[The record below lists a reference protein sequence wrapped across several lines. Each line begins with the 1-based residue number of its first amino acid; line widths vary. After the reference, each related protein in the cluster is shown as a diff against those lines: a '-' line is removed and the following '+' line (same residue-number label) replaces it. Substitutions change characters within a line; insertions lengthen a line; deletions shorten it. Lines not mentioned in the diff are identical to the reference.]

1 MSRLPSITPPDKT
14 LVSDGRRIGSWSSA
28 RRPLTSRIIAADRR
42 RIRSPAM
49 RITDWV
55 AAKDPDYLALR
66 RAVRAAIVAPICL
79 ALTVEVIGD
88 AAMATFAVFAAIGLL
103 ILVDIPGP
111 MRQRLANY
119 AALAGAGAVL
129 VCLATPL
136 SGNVWLATISMALV
150 GFAIVFVGV
159 LSSVLAASTTALLL
173 AWILPVSTQAPA
185 ADIPARVSGWGLGS
199 ALAILALALIW
210 PPKANDPLREQA
222 GETCRRTAIRLR
234 GQATAAM
241 DRSSAQARA
250 EDPELAA
257 AADAAMSK
265 LKRTFRRTPYRPTTL
280 STGGRAMVR
289 MIDELD
295 WVSVVANQYGLAVK
309 QAPAVADVAAVWD
322 AAADVL
328 DRCADILGL
337 PSDANSQAARAALD
351 AALERLE
358 AAMHVVRHS
367 ATIRSQ
373 LVFTSCEPSFR
384 GQELSYAVRQVG
396 RNVALMAAADARSF
410 VDRLLGRTPDMQ
422 SSLGV
427 ARFRARSHFDVR
439 SVWLHNSLRS
449 AAALAVA
456 VFVATTLGVQH
467 SFWVVLGVLS
477 VLRSTALNTGQNA
490 VRGLVGTVVGF
501 VVGGAILIGIGT
513 NTVVL
518 WVLLPIAVLAAGF
531 APAAISFLAGQ
542 AAFTVVVVMLFNII
556 HPAGWRVGLIRVED
570 VAIGCLVSLVVG
582 LVFWPRGAATA
593 LGVALSAAY
602 RSSSH
607 YLSRAIDANL
617 TGQGGAATAEKAA
630 ALADFGRLDDAFR
643 QFLAERGAKHVP
655 LAEASSL
662 VTGTVALRLSA
673 DAVVDLW
680 HDVDGAKN
688 LANADRAVVAS
699 AEQIERWYDSLAE
712 SLSLDGQLPPDPISG
727 KQIGEDRWAAA
738 LAADTV
744 PGTEMA
750 AVRVI
755 WTADHLDA
763 ARRQQPKLVEAAR
776 MAAKSRGA
784 WLT

>member
-1 MSRLPSITPPDKT
+1 
-14 LVSDGRRIGSWSSA
+14 
-28 RRPLTSRIIAADRR
+28 
-42 RIRSPAM
+42 M

-55 AAKDPDYLALR
+55 AAKDPEYLALR
-66 RAVRAAIVAPICL
+66 RAVRAAIVTPICL
-79 ALTVEVIGD
+79 LLTAEVIGD
-88 AAMATFAVFAAIGLL
+88 PVMATFSAFASIGLL

-111 MRQRLANY
+111 MRQRIVSY
-119 AALAGAGAVL
+119 VALGGACSVL
-129 VCLATPL
+129 VCLATLL
-136 SGNVWLATISMALV
+136 SGNVWLATISMAVV
-150 GFAIVFVGV
+150 GFGVVFAGV
-159 LSSVLAASTTALLL
+159 LSSVLAASTTTLLL
-173 AWILPVSTQAPA
+173 AWILPVSTKASA
-185 ADIPARVSGWGLGS
+185 ADIPARVSGWALGS
-199 ALAILALALIW
+199 ALAILAVALIW
-210 PPKANDPLREQA
+210 PAGSSNPLRHQA
-222 GETCRRTAIRLR
+222 GEACRRIAVRLR
-234 GQATAAM
+234 AQAVAAM
-241 DRSSAQARA
+241 NRSSAAART
-250 EDPELAA
+250 EDPDSAA
-257 AADAAMSK
+257 AAQAVMNK
-265 LKRTFRRTPYRPTTL
+265 LKGTFRRTPYRPTTL
-280 STGGRAMVR
+280 STSGRAMVR

-295 WVSVVANQYGLAVK
+295 WVSVVADQYGSAVK
-309 QAPAVADVAAVWD
+309 HAPAVADVAAVWD

-328 DRCADILGL
+328 DRCADVLGL
-337 PSDANSQAARAALD
+337 PPDADSRAARTALD
-351 AALERLE
+351 AALERLD

-396 RNVALMAAADARSF
+396 RNVALVAAAEARSF
-410 VDRLLGRTPDMQ
+410 VDQLLGRTPDMQ

-456 VFVATTLGVQH
+456 VFVATQLGVQH

-477 VLRSTALNTGQNA
+477 VLRSTALNTGQSA
-490 VRGLVGTVVGF
+490 VRGLLGTVVGF
-501 VVGGAILIGIGT
+501 VVGGAILLGIGT

-518 WVLLPIAVLAAGF
+518 WVLLPFALLAAGF
-531 APAAISFLAGQ
+531 APAAISFLVGQ
-542 AAFTVVVVMLFNII
+542 AAFTLVVVMLLNII
-556 HPAGWRVGLIRVED
+556 HPAGWQVGLIRVED
-570 VAIGCLVSLVVG
+570 VAIGCLVSLAVG

-593 LGVALSAAY
+593 LGAALSAAY
-602 RSSSH
+602 RSSAH
-607 YLSRAIDANL
+607 YLSRAVDANL
-617 TGQGGAATAEKAA
+617 TGRGGAAIAEKAT
-630 ALADFGRLDDAFR
+630 ALADFARLDDAFR

-680 HDVDGAKN
+680 HDVDGAKD

-699 AEQIERWYDSLAE
+699 AERVERWYDSLAE
-712 SLSLDGQLPPDPISG
+712 SLSLDGHMPPDPISAD
-727 KQIGEDRWAAA
+727 QVGEDRWAAA

-744 PGTEMA
+744 PGTEMS

-763 ARRQQPKLVEAAR
+763 ARRLQPKLAEAAR

>member
-1 MSRLPSITPPDKT
+1 M
-14 LVSDGRRIGSWSSA
+14 
-28 RRPLTSRIIAADRR
+28 
-42 RIRSPAM
+42 
-49 RITDWV
+49 
-55 AAKDPDYLALR
+55 
-66 RAVRAAIVAPICL
+66 
-79 ALTVEVIGD
+79 
-88 AAMATFAVFAAIGLL
+88 
-103 ILVDIPGP
+103 
-111 MRQRLANY
+111 N
-119 AALAGAGAVL
+119 
-129 VCLATPL
+129 
-136 SGNVWLATISMALV
+136 
-150 GFAIVFVGV
+150 
-159 LSSVLAASTTALLL
+159 
-173 AWILPVSTQAPA
+173 
-185 ADIPARVSGWGLGS
+185 
-199 ALAILALALIW
+199 
-210 PPKANDPLREQA
+210 
-222 GETCRRTAIRLR
+222 
-234 GQATAAM
+234 
-241 DRSSAQARA
+241 
-250 EDPELAA
+250 
-257 AADAAMSK
+257 K
-265 LKRTFRRTPYRPTTL
+265 LKGTFRRTPYRPTTL
-280 STGGRAMVR
+280 STSGRAMVR

-295 WVSVVANQYGLAVK
+295 WVSVVADQYRSAVK
-309 QAPAVADVAAVWD
+309 HAPAVADVGAVWD

-328 DRCADILGL
+328 DRCAHVLGL
-337 PSDANSQAARAALD
+337 PPDADSRAARTALD

-396 RNVALMAAADARSF
+396 RNVALMAAAEARSF
-410 VDRLLGRTPDMQ
+410 VDQLLGRTPDMQ

-456 VFVATTLGVQH
+456 VFVATQLGVQH

-477 VLRSTALNTGQNA
+477 VLRSTALNTGQSA
-490 VRGLVGTVVGF
+490 VRGLLGTVVGF
-501 VVGGAILIGIGT
+501 VVGGAILLGIGT

-518 WVLLPIAVLAAGF
+518 WVLLPFVLLAAGF
-531 APAAISFLAGQ
+531 APAAISFLVGQ
-542 AAFTVVVVMLFNII
+542 AAFTLVVVMLLNII
-556 HPAGWRVGLIRVED
+556 HPAGWQVGLIRVED
-570 VAIGCLVSLVVG
+570 VAIGCLVSLAVG

-593 LGVALSAAY
+593 LGAALSAAY
-602 RSSSH
+602 RSSAH
-607 YLSRAIDANL
+607 YLSRAVDANL
-617 TGQGGAATAEKAA
+617 SGRGGAAIAEKAT

-680 HDVDGAKN
+680 HDVDGAKD
-688 LANADRAVVAS
+688 LGNADREVVAS
-699 AEQIERWYDSLAE
+699 AQQIERWYDSLAE
-712 SLSLDGQLPPDPISG
+712 SLSLDGHMPPDPISG

-744 PGTEMA
+744 PGTEMS

-763 ARRQQPKLVEAAR
+763 ARRLQPKLAEAAR
-776 MAAKSRGA
+776 TAAESRGA

>member
-1 MSRLPSITPPDKT
+1 
-14 LVSDGRRIGSWSSA
+14 
-28 RRPLTSRIIAADRR
+28 
-42 RIRSPAM
+42 M

-55 AAKDPDYLALR
+55 AAKDPEYLALR
-66 RAVRAAIVAPICL
+66 RAVRAAIVTPICL
-79 ALTVEVIGD
+79 LLTVEVIGD
-88 AAMATFAVFAAIGLL
+88 PVMATFSAFASIGLL

-111 MRQRLANY
+111 MRQRLVSY
-119 AALAGAGAVL
+119 VALGGACSVL
-129 VCLATPL
+129 VCLATLL
-136 SGNVWLATISMALV
+136 SGNVWLATISMAVV
-150 GFAIVFVGV
+150 GFGVVFAGV
-159 LSSVLAASTTALLL
+159 LSSVLAASTTTLLL
-173 AWILPVSTQAPA
+173 AWILPVSTKASA
-185 ADIPARVSGWGLGS
+185 ADIPARVSGWALGS
-199 ALAILALALIW
+199 ALAILAVALIW
-210 PPKANDPLREQA
+210 PAGSSDPLRHQA
-222 GETCRRTAIRLR
+222 AETCRRIAIRLR
-234 GQATAAM
+234 AQAIAAVN
-241 DRSSAQARA
+241 RSSADART
-250 EDPELAA
+250 EDPDSAA
-257 AADAAMSK
+257 AAQAAMNK
-265 LKRTFRRTPYRPTTL
+265 LKGTFRRTPYRPTTL
-280 STGGRAMVR
+280 STSGRAMVR

-295 WVSVVANQYGLAVK
+295 WVSVVADQYRSAVK
-309 QAPAVADVAAVWD
+309 HAPAVADVAAVWD

-328 DRCADILGL
+328 DRCAHVLGL
-337 PSDANSQAARAALD
+337 PPDADSRAARTALD

-396 RNVALMAAADARSF
+396 RNVALMAAAEARSF
-410 VDRLLGRTPDMQ
+410 VDQLLGRTPDMQ

-456 VFVATTLGVQH
+456 VFVATQLGVQH

-477 VLRSTALNTGQNA
+477 VLRSTALNTGQSA
-490 VRGLVGTVVGF
+490 VRGLLGTVVGF
-501 VVGGAILIGIGT
+501 VVGGAILLGIGT

-518 WVLLPIAVLAAGF
+518 WVLLPFVLLAAGF
-531 APAAISFLAGQ
+531 APAAISFLVGQ
-542 AAFTVVVVMLFNII
+542 AAFTLVVVMLLNII
-556 HPAGWRVGLIRVED
+556 HPAGWQVGLIRVED
-570 VAIGCLVSLVVG
+570 VAIGCLVSLAVG

-593 LGVALSAAY
+593 LGAALSAAY
-602 RSSSH
+602 RSSAH
-607 YLSRAIDANL
+607 YLSRAVDANL
-617 TGQGGAATAEKAA
+617 TGRGGAAIAEKAT

-680 HDVDGAKN
+680 HDVDGAKD
-688 LANADRAVVAS
+688 LGNADREVVAS
-699 AEQIERWYDSLAE
+699 AQQIERWYDSLAE
-712 SLSLDGQLPPDPISG
+712 SLSLDGHMPPDPISG

-744 PGTEMA
+744 PGTEMS

-763 ARRQQPKLVEAAR
+763 ARRLQPKLAEAAR
-776 MAAKSRGA
+776 TAAESRGA

>member
-1 MSRLPSITPPDKT
+1 
-14 LVSDGRRIGSWSSA
+14 
-28 RRPLTSRIIAADRR
+28 
-42 RIRSPAM
+42 M

-88 AAMATFAVFAAIGLL
+88 TAMATFAVFAAIGLL
-103 ILVDIPGP
+103 ILVDLPGP
-111 MRQRLANY
+111 TRQRLVSY

-173 AWILPVSTQAPA
+173 AWILPVSTQGSA

-199 ALAILALALIW
+199 AIAILALALIW
-210 PPKANDPLREQA
+210 PPKANDPLRDQA
-222 GETCRRTAIRLR
+222 GETCRRIAIRLR

-241 DRSSAQARA
+241 ERSSAQART
-250 EDPELAA
+250 EDPESAA
-257 AADAAMSK
+257 AAQAAISK

-295 WVSVVANQYGLAVK
+295 WVSIVANQYGSAVK
-309 QAPAVADVAAVWD
+309 HAPAVADVAAVWD

-328 DRCADILGL
+328 DRCADILRL
-337 PSDANSQAARAALD
+337 PSDADSQAMRTALD

-358 AAMHVVRHS
+358 ASMHVVRHS

-570 VAIGCLVSLVVG
+570 VAIGCFVSLVVG

-593 LGVALSAAY
+593 LGAALSAAY

-617 TGQGGAATAEKAA
+617 TGRGGAATAEKAA

-680 HDVDGAKN
+680 HDVDGAQY

-712 SLSLDGQLPPDPISG
+712 SLSLDGHMPPDPISG

-744 PGTEMA
+744 PGTEMS

-763 ARRQQPKLVEAAR
+763 ARRLQPKLVEAAR
-776 MAAKSRGA
+776 MAARSRGA

>member
-1 MSRLPSITPPDKT
+1 
-14 LVSDGRRIGSWSSA
+14 
-28 RRPLTSRIIAADRR
+28 
-42 RIRSPAM
+42 M
-49 RITDWV
+49 RIMDWV

-66 RAVRAAIVAPICL
+66 RATRAAVVAPICL

-88 AAMATFAVFAAIGLL
+88 TVMATFSVFAAIGLL

-111 MRQRLANY
+111 PRQRLVNY
-119 AALAGAGAVL
+119 AALAGACAVL

-136 SGNVWLATISMALV
+136 SGNVWLATISMAVV

-159 LSSVLAASTTALLL
+159 LSSVLAASTTTLLL
-173 AWILPVSTQAPA
+173 AWILPVSTQGST

-210 PPKANDPLREQA
+210 PADASDPLRHQA
-222 GETCRRTAIRLR
+222 GETCRRIAIRLR
-234 GQATAAM
+234 AQATAAVR
-241 DRSSAQARA
+241 RSSAAART

-257 AADAAMSK
+257 AAQAAMSE
-265 LKRTFRRTPYRPTTL
+265 LRRIFRQTPNRPTTL

-289 MIDELD
+289 MVDELD
-295 WVSVVANQYGLAVK
+295 WVSIVANQYGSAVK
-309 QAPAVADVAAVWD
+309 RAPAVSEVAAVWE

-328 DRCADILGL
+328 DRCADILGML
-337 PSDANSQAARAALD
+337 PDAGSWAARTALD

-367 ATIRSQ
+367 TTIRSQ
-373 LVFTSCEPSFR
+373 LVLTSCEPSFR
-384 GQELSYAVRQVG
+384 GQELSYAARQVG
-396 RNVALMAAADARSF
+396 GNVALMAAAEARSF

-422 SSLGV
+422 SSFGV
-427 ARFRARSHFDVR
+427 ARFRARSHLDVR

-456 VFVATTLGVQH
+456 VLVATTLGVQH

-490 VRGLVGTVVGF
+490 VRGLLGTVLGF
-501 VVGGAILIGIGT
+501 VVGGAILVGIGT

-542 AAFTVVVVMLFNII
+542 AAFTVVIVMLFNII
-556 HPAGWRVGLIRVED
+556 QPAGWRVGLIRVED

-593 LGVALSAAY
+593 LGTALSAAY

-617 TGQGGAATAEKAA
+617 TGRGAAATAEKAA
-630 ALADFGRLDDAFR
+630 ALADYGRLDDAFR
-643 QFLAERGAKHVP
+643 QYLAERGAKHVP
-655 LAEASSL
+655 MAEASSL
-662 VTGTVALRLSA
+662 VTGTVALRLAA

-680 HDVDGAKN
+680 HDVDGAKH
-688 LANADRAVVAS
+688 LASADREVMAS
-699 AEQIERWYDSLAE
+699 AEKVERWYDELAE
-712 SLSLDGQLPPDPISG
+712 SLSLDGHLPPDPISAE
-727 KQIGEDRWAAA
+727 QVGEDRWADA
-738 LAADTV
+738 LTADAV
-744 PGTEMA
+744 PGTEMS

-763 ARRQQPKLVEAAR
+763 VRRLQPKLVQAAR
-776 MAAKSRGA
+776 LAAEGRGT

>member
-1 MSRLPSITPPDKT
+1 
-14 LVSDGRRIGSWSSA
+14 
-28 RRPLTSRIIAADRR
+28 
-42 RIRSPAM
+42 M

-55 AAKDPDYLALR
+55 AAKDPEYLALR
-66 RAVRAAIVAPICL
+66 RAVRAAIVTPICL
-79 ALTVEVIGD
+79 LLTVEVIGD
-88 AAMATFAVFAAIGLL
+88 PVMATFSAFASIGLL

-111 MRQRLANY
+111 MRQRLVSY
-119 AALAGAGAVL
+119 VALGGACSVL
-129 VCLATPL
+129 VCLATLL
-136 SGNVWLATISMALV
+136 SGNVWLATISMAVV
-150 GFAIVFVGV
+150 GFGVVFAGV
-159 LSSVLAASTTALLL
+159 LSSVLAASTTTLLL
-173 AWILPVSTQAPA
+173 AWILPVSTKASA
-185 ADIPARVSGWGLGS
+185 ADIPARVSGWALGS
-199 ALAILALALIW
+199 ALAILAVALIW
-210 PPKANDPLREQA
+210 PAGSSDPLRHQA
-222 GETCRRTAIRLR
+222 AETCRRIAIRLR
-234 GQATAAM
+234 AQAIAAVN
-241 DRSSAQARA
+241 RSSADART
-250 EDPELAA
+250 EDPDSAA
-257 AADAAMSK
+257 AAQAAMNK
-265 LKRTFRRTPYRPTTL
+265 LKGTFRRTPYRPTTL
-280 STGGRAMVR
+280 STSGRAMVR

-295 WVSVVANQYGLAVK
+295 WVSVVADQYRSAVK
-309 QAPAVADVAAVWD
+309 HAPAVADVGAVWD

-328 DRCADILGL
+328 DRCAHVLGL
-337 PSDANSQAARAALD
+337 PPDADSRAARTALD

-396 RNVALMAAADARSF
+396 RNVALMAAAEARSF
-410 VDRLLGRTPDMQ
+410 IDQLLGRTPDMQ

-456 VFVATTLGVQH
+456 VFVATQLGVQH

-477 VLRSTALNTGQNA
+477 VLRSTALNTGQSA
-490 VRGLVGTVVGF
+490 VRGLLGTVVGF
-501 VVGGAILIGIGT
+501 VVGGAILLGIGT

-518 WVLLPIAVLAAGF
+518 WVLLPFVLLAAGF
-531 APAAISFLAGQ
+531 APAAISFLVGQ
-542 AAFTVVVVMLFNII
+542 AAFTLVVVMLLNII
-556 HPAGWRVGLIRVED
+556 HPAGWQVGLIRVED
-570 VAIGCLVSLVVG
+570 VAIGCLVSLAVG

-593 LGVALSAAY
+593 LGAALSAAY
-602 RSSSH
+602 RSSAH
-607 YLSRAIDANL
+607 YLSRAVDANL
-617 TGQGGAATAEKAA
+617 TGRGGAAIAEKAT

-680 HDVDGAKN
+680 HDVDGAKD
-688 LANADRAVVAS
+688 LGNADREVVAS
-699 AEQIERWYDSLAE
+699 AQQIERWYDSLAE
-712 SLSLDGQLPPDPISG
+712 SLSLDGHMPPDPISG

-744 PGTEMA
+744 PGTEMS

-763 ARRQQPKLVEAAR
+763 ARRLQPKLAEAAR
-776 MAAKSRGA
+776 TAAESRGA

>member
-1 MSRLPSITPPDKT
+1 
-14 LVSDGRRIGSWSSA
+14 
-28 RRPLTSRIIAADRR
+28 
-42 RIRSPAM
+42 M

-55 AAKDPDYLALR
+55 AAKDPEYLALR
-66 RAVRAAIVAPICL
+66 RAVRAAIVTPICL
-79 ALTVEVIGD
+79 LLTVEVIGD
-88 AAMATFAVFAAIGLL
+88 PVMATFSAFASIGLL

-111 MRQRLANY
+111 MRQRIVSY
-119 AALAGAGAVL
+119 VALGGACSVL
-129 VCLATPL
+129 VCLATLL
-136 SGNVWLATISMALV
+136 SGNVWLATISMAVV
-150 GFAIVFVGV
+150 GFGVVFAGV
-159 LSSVLAASTTALLL
+159 LSSVLAASTTTLLL
-173 AWILPVSTQAPA
+173 AWILPVSTKASA
-185 ADIPARVSGWGLGS
+185 ADIPARVSGWALGS
-199 ALAILALALIW
+199 ALAILAVALIW
-210 PPKANDPLREQA
+210 PAGSSDPLRYQA
-222 GETCRRTAIRLR
+222 GEACRRIAVRLR
-234 GQATAAM
+234 AQAVAAM
-241 DRSSAQARA
+241 NRSSAAART
-250 EDPELAA
+250 EDPDSAA
-257 AADAAMSK
+257 AAQAVMNK
-265 LKRTFRRTPYRPTTL
+265 LKGTFRRTPYRPTTL
-280 STGGRAMVR
+280 STSGRAMVR

-295 WVSVVANQYGLAVK
+295 WVSVVADQYRSAVK
-309 QAPAVADVAAVWD
+309 HAPAVADVGAVWD

-328 DRCADILGL
+328 DRCAHVLGL
-337 PSDANSQAARAALD
+337 PPDADSRAARTALD
-351 AALERLE
+351 AALERLD

-396 RNVALMAAADARSF
+396 RNVALMAAAEARSF
-410 VDRLLGRTPDMQ
+410 VDQLLGRTPDMQ

-456 VFVATTLGVQH
+456 VFVATQLGVQH

-477 VLRSTALNTGQNA
+477 VLRSTALNTGQSA
-490 VRGLVGTVVGF
+490 VRGLLGTVVGF
-501 VVGGAILIGIGT
+501 VVGGAILLGIGT

-518 WVLLPIAVLAAGF
+518 WVLLPFVLLAAGF
-531 APAAISFLAGQ
+531 APAAISFLVGQ
-542 AAFTVVVVMLFNII
+542 AAFTLVVVMLLNII
-556 HPAGWRVGLIRVED
+556 HPAGWQVGLIRVED
-570 VAIGCLVSLVVG
+570 VAIGCLVSLAVG

-593 LGVALSAAY
+593 LGAALSAAY
-602 RSSSH
+602 RSSAH
-607 YLSRAIDANL
+607 YLSRAVDANL
-617 TGQGGAATAEKAA
+617 TGRGGAAIAEKAT

-680 HDVDGAKN
+680 HDVDGAKD
-688 LANADRAVVAS
+688 LGNADREVVAS
-699 AEQIERWYDSLAE
+699 AQQIERWYDSLAE
-712 SLSLDGQLPPDPISG
+712 SLSLDGHMPPDPISG

-744 PGTEMA
+744 PGTEMS

-763 ARRQQPKLVEAAR
+763 ARRLQPKLAEAAR
-776 MAAKSRGA
+776 TAAESRGA

>member
-1 MSRLPSITPPDKT
+1 
-14 LVSDGRRIGSWSSA
+14 
-28 RRPLTSRIIAADRR
+28 
-42 RIRSPAM
+42 M

-556 HPAGWRVGLIRVED
+556 HPTGWRVGLIRVED

-617 TGQGGAATAEKAA
+617 TGRGGAATAEKAA

>member
-1 MSRLPSITPPDKT
+1 
-14 LVSDGRRIGSWSSA
+14 
-28 RRPLTSRIIAADRR
+28 
-42 RIRSPAM
+42 M

-55 AAKDPDYLALR
+55 AAKDPEYLALR
-66 RAVRAAIVAPICL
+66 RAVRAAIVTPICL
-79 ALTVEVIGD
+79 LLTVEVIGD
-88 AAMATFAVFAAIGLL
+88 PVMATFSAFASIGLL

-111 MRQRLANY
+111 MRQRLVSY
-119 AALAGAGAVL
+119 VALGGACSVL
-129 VCLATPL
+129 VCLATLL
-136 SGNVWLATISMALV
+136 SGNVWLATISMAVV
-150 GFAIVFVGV
+150 GFGVVFAGV
-159 LSSVLAASTTALLL
+159 LSSVLAASTTTLLL
-173 AWILPVSTQAPA
+173 AWILPVSTKASA
-185 ADIPARVSGWGLGS
+185 ADIPARVSGWALGS
-199 ALAILALALIW
+199 ALAILAVALIW
-210 PPKANDPLREQA
+210 PAGSSDPLRHQA
-222 GETCRRTAIRLR
+222 AETCRRIAIRLR
-234 GQATAAM
+234 AQAIAAVN
-241 DRSSAQARA
+241 RSSADART
-250 EDPELAA
+250 EDPDSAA
-257 AADAAMSK
+257 AAQAAMNK
-265 LKRTFRRTPYRPTTL
+265 LKGTFRRTPYRPTTL
-280 STGGRAMVR
+280 STSGRAMVR

-295 WVSVVANQYGLAVK
+295 WVSVVADQYRSAVK
-309 QAPAVADVAAVWD
+309 HAPAVADVGAVWD

-328 DRCADILGL
+328 DRCAHVLGL
-337 PSDANSQAARAALD
+337 PPDADSRAARTALD
-351 AALERLE
+351 AALERLD

-396 RNVALMAAADARSF
+396 RNVALVAAAEARSF
-410 VDRLLGRTPDMQ
+410 VDQLLGRTPDMQ

-456 VFVATTLGVQH
+456 VFVATQLGVQH

-477 VLRSTALNTGQNA
+477 VLRSTALNTGQSA
-490 VRGLVGTVVGF
+490 VRGLLGTVVGF
-501 VVGGAILIGIGT
+501 VVGGAILLGIGT

-518 WVLLPIAVLAAGF
+518 WVLLPFVLLAAGF
-531 APAAISFLAGQ
+531 APAAISFLVGQ
-542 AAFTVVVVMLFNII
+542 AAFTLVVVMLLNII
-556 HPAGWRVGLIRVED
+556 HPAGWQVGLIRVED
-570 VAIGCLVSLVVG
+570 VAIGCLVSLAVG

-593 LGVALSAAY
+593 LGAALSAAY
-602 RSSSH
+602 RSSAH
-607 YLSRAIDANL
+607 YLSRAVDANL
-617 TGQGGAATAEKAA
+617 TGRGGAAIAEKAT

-680 HDVDGAKN
+680 HDVDGAKD
-688 LANADRAVVAS
+688 LGNADREVVAS
-699 AEQIERWYDSLAE
+699 AQQIERWYDSLAE
-712 SLSLDGQLPPDPISG
+712 SLSLDGHMPPDPISG

-744 PGTEMA
+744 PGTEMS

-763 ARRQQPKLVEAAR
+763 ARRLQPKLAEAAR
-776 MAAKSRGA
+776 TAAESRGA

>member
-1 MSRLPSITPPDKT
+1 
-14 LVSDGRRIGSWSSA
+14 
-28 RRPLTSRIIAADRR
+28 
-42 RIRSPAM
+42 M

-136 SGNVWLATISMALV
+136 SGNVWLATISMAVV

-617 TGQGGAATAEKAA
+617 TGRGGAATAEKAA

>member
-1 MSRLPSITPPDKT
+1 
-14 LVSDGRRIGSWSSA
+14 
-28 RRPLTSRIIAADRR
+28 
-42 RIRSPAM
+42 M
-49 RITDWV
+49 RIMDWV

-136 SGNVWLATISMALV
+136 SGNVWLATISMAVV

-210 PPKANDPLREQA
+210 PPKARDPLREQA

-295 WVSVVANQYGLAVK
+295 WVSVVANQYGSAVK

-617 TGQGGAATAEKAA
+617 TGRGGAATAEKAA

>member
-1 MSRLPSITPPDKT
+1 
-14 LVSDGRRIGSWSSA
+14 
-28 RRPLTSRIIAADRR
+28 
-42 RIRSPAM
+42 M

-55 AAKDPDYLALR
+55 AAKDPEYLALR
-66 RAVRAAIVAPICL
+66 RAVRAAIVTPICL
-79 ALTVEVIGD
+79 LLTVEVIGD
-88 AAMATFAVFAAIGLL
+88 PVMATFSAFASIGLL

-111 MRQRLANY
+111 MRQRIVSY
-119 AALAGAGAVL
+119 VALGGACSVL
-129 VCLATPL
+129 VCLATLL
-136 SGNVWLATISMALV
+136 SGNVWLATISMAVV
-150 GFAIVFVGV
+150 GFGVVFAGV
-159 LSSVLAASTTALLL
+159 LSSVLAASTTTLLL
-173 AWILPVSTQAPA
+173 AWILPVSTKASA
-185 ADIPARVSGWGLGS
+185 ADIPARVSGWALGS
-199 ALAILALALIW
+199 ALAILAVALIW
-210 PPKANDPLREQA
+210 PAGSSDPLRHQA
-222 GETCRRTAIRLR
+222 AETCRRIAIRLR
-234 GQATAAM
+234 AQAIAAVN
-241 DRSSAQARA
+241 RSSADART
-250 EDPELAA
+250 EDPDSAA
-257 AADAAMSK
+257 AAQAAMNK
-265 LKRTFRRTPYRPTTL
+265 LKGTFRRTPYRPTTL
-280 STGGRAMVR
+280 STSGRAMVR

-295 WVSVVANQYGLAVK
+295 WVSVVADQYRSAVK
-309 QAPAVADVAAVWD
+309 HAPAVADVGAVWD

-328 DRCADILGL
+328 DRCAHVLGL
-337 PSDANSQAARAALD
+337 PPDADSRAARTALD

-396 RNVALMAAADARSF
+396 RNVALMAAAEARSF
-410 VDRLLGRTPDMQ
+410 VDQLLGRTPDMQ

-456 VFVATTLGVQH
+456 VFVATQLGVQH

-477 VLRSTALNTGQNA
+477 VLRSTALNTGQSA
-490 VRGLVGTVVGF
+490 VRGLLGTVVGF
-501 VVGGAILIGIGT
+501 VVGGAILLGIGT

-518 WVLLPIAVLAAGF
+518 WVLLPFVLLAAGF
-531 APAAISFLAGQ
+531 APAAISFLVGQ
-542 AAFTVVVVMLFNII
+542 AAFTLVVVMLLNII
-556 HPAGWRVGLIRVED
+556 HPAGWQVGLIRVED
-570 VAIGCLVSLVVG
+570 VAIGCLVSLAVG

-593 LGVALSAAY
+593 LGAALSAAY
-602 RSSSH
+602 RSSAH
-607 YLSRAIDANL
+607 YLSRAVDANL
-617 TGQGGAATAEKAA
+617 TGRGGAAIAEKAT

-680 HDVDGAKN
+680 HDVDGAKD
-688 LANADRAVVAS
+688 LGNADREVVAS
-699 AEQIERWYDSLAE
+699 AQQIERWYDSLAE
-712 SLSLDGQLPPDPISG
+712 SLSLDGHMPPDPISG

-744 PGTEMA
+744 PGTEMS

-763 ARRQQPKLVEAAR
+763 ARRLQPKLAEAAR
-776 MAAKSRGA
+776 TAAESRGA

>member
-1 MSRLPSITPPDKT
+1 
-14 LVSDGRRIGSWSSA
+14 
-28 RRPLTSRIIAADRR
+28 
-42 RIRSPAM
+42 M

-55 AAKDPDYLALR
+55 AAKDPEYLALR
-66 RAVRAAIVAPICL
+66 RAVRAAIVTPICL
-79 ALTVEVIGD
+79 LLTAEVIGD
-88 AAMATFAVFAAIGLL
+88 PVMATFSAFASIGLL

-111 MRQRLANY
+111 MRQRIVSY
-119 AALAGAGAVL
+119 VALGGACSVL
-129 VCLATPL
+129 VCLATLL
-136 SGNVWLATISMALV
+136 SGNVWLATISMAVV
-150 GFAIVFVGV
+150 GFGVVFAGV
-159 LSSVLAASTTALLL
+159 LSSVLAASTTTLLL
-173 AWILPVSTQAPA
+173 AWILPVSTKASA
-185 ADIPARVSGWGLGS
+185 ADIPARVSGWALGS
-199 ALAILALALIW
+199 ALAILAVALIW
-210 PPKANDPLREQA
+210 PAGSSDPLRHQA
-222 GETCRRTAIRLR
+222 GEACRRIAVRLR
-234 GQATAAM
+234 AQAVAAM
-241 DRSSAQARA
+241 NRSSAAART
-250 EDPELAA
+250 EDPDSAA
-257 AADAAMSK
+257 AAQAVMNK
-265 LKRTFRRTPYRPTTL
+265 LKGTFRRTPYRPTTL
-280 STGGRAMVR
+280 STSGRAMVR

-295 WVSVVANQYGLAVK
+295 WVSVVADQYRSAVK
-309 QAPAVADVAAVWD
+309 HAPAVADVGAVWD

-328 DRCADILGL
+328 DRCAHVLGL
-337 PSDANSQAARAALD
+337 PPDADSRAARTALD

-396 RNVALMAAADARSF
+396 RNVALMAAAEARSF
-410 VDRLLGRTPDMQ
+410 VDQLLGRTPDMQ

-456 VFVATTLGVQH
+456 VFVATQLGVQH

-477 VLRSTALNTGQNA
+477 VLRSTALNTGQSA
-490 VRGLVGTVVGF
+490 VRGLLGTVVGF
-501 VVGGAILIGIGT
+501 VVGGAILLGIGT

-518 WVLLPIAVLAAGF
+518 WVLLPFVLLAAGF
-531 APAAISFLAGQ
+531 APAAISFLVGQ
-542 AAFTVVVVMLFNII
+542 AAFTLVVVMLLNII
-556 HPAGWRVGLIRVED
+556 HPAGWQVGLIRVED
-570 VAIGCLVSLVVG
+570 VAIGCLVSLAVG

-593 LGVALSAAY
+593 LGAALSAAY
-602 RSSSH
+602 RSSAH
-607 YLSRAIDANL
+607 YLSRAVDANL
-617 TGQGGAATAEKAA
+617 TGRGGAAIAEKAT

-680 HDVDGAKN
+680 HDVDGAKD
-688 LANADRAVVAS
+688 LGNADREVVAS
-699 AEQIERWYDSLAE
+699 AQQIERWYDSLAE
-712 SLSLDGQLPPDPISG
+712 SLSLDGHMPPDPISG

-744 PGTEMA
+744 PGTEMS

-763 ARRQQPKLVEAAR
+763 ARRLQPKLAEAAR

>member
-1 MSRLPSITPPDKT
+1 
-14 LVSDGRRIGSWSSA
+14 
-28 RRPLTSRIIAADRR
+28 
-42 RIRSPAM
+42 M

-55 AAKDPDYLALR
+55 AAKDPEYLALR
-66 RAVRAAIVAPICL
+66 RAVRAAIVTPICL
-79 ALTVEVIGD
+79 LLTAEVIGD
-88 AAMATFAVFAAIGLL
+88 PVMATFSAFASIGLL

-111 MRQRLANY
+111 MRQRLVSY
-119 AALAGAGAVL
+119 VALGGACSVL
-129 VCLATPL
+129 VCLATLL
-136 SGNVWLATISMALV
+136 SGNVWLATISMAVV
-150 GFAIVFVGV
+150 GFGVVFAGV
-159 LSSVLAASTTALLL
+159 LSSVLAASTTTLLL
-173 AWILPVSTQAPA
+173 AWILPVSTKASA
-185 ADIPARVSGWGLGS
+185 ADIPARVSGWALGS
-199 ALAILALALIW
+199 ALAILAVALIW
-210 PPKANDPLREQA
+210 PAGSSDPLRHQA
-222 GETCRRTAIRLR
+222 AETCRRIAIRLR
-234 GQATAAM
+234 AQAIAAVN
-241 DRSSAQARA
+241 RSSADART
-250 EDPELAA
+250 EDPDSAA
-257 AADAAMSK
+257 AAQAAMNK
-265 LKRTFRRTPYRPTTL
+265 LKGTFRRTPYRPTTL
-280 STGGRAMVR
+280 STSGRAMVR

-295 WVSVVANQYGLAVK
+295 WVSVVADQYRSAVK
-309 QAPAVADVAAVWD
+309 HAPAVADVGAVWD

-328 DRCADILGL
+328 DRCAHVLGL
-337 PSDANSQAARAALD
+337 PPDADSRAARTALD
-351 AALERLE
+351 AALERLD

-396 RNVALMAAADARSF
+396 RNVALMAAAEARSF
-410 VDRLLGRTPDMQ
+410 VDQLLGRTPDMQ

-456 VFVATTLGVQH
+456 VFVATQLGVQH

-477 VLRSTALNTGQNA
+477 VLRSTALNTGQSA
-490 VRGLVGTVVGF
+490 VRGLLGTVVGF
-501 VVGGAILIGIGT
+501 VVGGAILLGIGT

-518 WVLLPIAVLAAGF
+518 WVLLPFALLAAGF
-531 APAAISFLAGQ
+531 APAAISFLVGQ
-542 AAFTVVVVMLFNII
+542 AAFTLVVVMLLNII
-556 HPAGWRVGLIRVED
+556 HPAGWQVGLIRVED
-570 VAIGCLVSLVVG
+570 VAIGCLVSLAVG

-593 LGVALSAAY
+593 LGAALSAAY
-602 RSSSH
+602 RSSAH
-607 YLSRAIDANL
+607 YLSRAVDANL
-617 TGQGGAATAEKAA
+617 TGRGGAAIAEKAT

-680 HDVDGAKN
+680 HDVDGAKD
-688 LANADRAVVAS
+688 LGNADREVVAS
-699 AEQIERWYDSLAE
+699 AQQIERWYDSLAE
-712 SLSLDGQLPPDPISG
+712 SLSLDGHMPPDPISG

-744 PGTEMA
+744 PGTEMS

-763 ARRQQPKLVEAAR
+763 ARRLQPKLAEAAR
-776 MAAKSRGA
+776 TAAESRGA

>member
-1 MSRLPSITPPDKT
+1 
-14 LVSDGRRIGSWSSA
+14 
-28 RRPLTSRIIAADRR
+28 
-42 RIRSPAM
+42 M

-55 AAKDPDYLALR
+55 AAKDPEYLALR
-66 RAVRAAIVAPICL
+66 RAVRAAIVTPICL
-79 ALTVEVIGD
+79 LLTAEVIGD
-88 AAMATFAVFAAIGLL
+88 PVMATFSAFASIGLL

-111 MRQRLANY
+111 MRQRIVSY
-119 AALAGAGAVL
+119 VALGGACSVL
-129 VCLATPL
+129 VCLATLL
-136 SGNVWLATISMALV
+136 SGNVWLATISMAVV
-150 GFAIVFVGV
+150 GFGVVFAGV
-159 LSSVLAASTTALLL
+159 LSSVLAASTTTLLL
-173 AWILPVSTQAPA
+173 AWILPVSTKASA
-185 ADIPARVSGWGLGS
+185 ADIPARVSGWALGS
-199 ALAILALALIW
+199 ALAILAVALIW
-210 PPKANDPLREQA
+210 PAGSSDPLRHQA
-222 GETCRRTAIRLR
+222 AETCRRIAIRLR
-234 GQATAAM
+234 AQAIAAVN
-241 DRSSAQARA
+241 RSSADART
-250 EDPELAA
+250 EDPDSAA
-257 AADAAMSK
+257 AAQAVMNK
-265 LKRTFRRTPYRPTTL
+265 LKGTFRRTPYRPTTL
-280 STGGRAMVR
+280 STSGRAMVR

-295 WVSVVANQYGLAVK
+295 WVSVVADQYRSAVK
-309 QAPAVADVAAVWD
+309 HAPAVADVGAVWD

-328 DRCADILGL
+328 DRCAHVLGL
-337 PSDANSQAARAALD
+337 PPDADSRAARTALD

-396 RNVALMAAADARSF
+396 RNVALMAAAEARSF
-410 VDRLLGRTPDMQ
+410 VDQLLGRTPDMQ

-456 VFVATTLGVQH
+456 VFVATQLGVQH

-477 VLRSTALNTGQNA
+477 VLRSTALNTGQSA
-490 VRGLVGTVVGF
+490 VRGLLGTVVGF
-501 VVGGAILIGIGT
+501 VVGGAILLGIGT

-518 WVLLPIAVLAAGF
+518 WVLLPFVLLAAGF
-531 APAAISFLAGQ
+531 APAAISFLVGQ
-542 AAFTVVVVMLFNII
+542 AAFTLVVVMLLNII
-556 HPAGWRVGLIRVED
+556 HPAGWQVGLIRVED
-570 VAIGCLVSLVVG
+570 VAIGCLVSLAVG

-593 LGVALSAAY
+593 LGAALSAAY
-602 RSSSH
+602 RSSAH
-607 YLSRAIDANL
+607 YLSRAVDANL
-617 TGQGGAATAEKAA
+617 TGRGGAAIAEKAT

-680 HDVDGAKN
+680 HDVDGAKD
-688 LANADRAVVAS
+688 LGNADREVVAS
-699 AEQIERWYDSLAE
+699 AQQIERWYDSLAE
-712 SLSLDGQLPPDPISG
+712 SLSLDGHMPPDPISG

-744 PGTEMA
+744 PGTEMS

-763 ARRQQPKLVEAAR
+763 ARRLQPKLAEAAR
-776 MAAKSRGA
+776 TAAESRGA

>member
-1 MSRLPSITPPDKT
+1 
-14 LVSDGRRIGSWSSA
+14 
-28 RRPLTSRIIAADRR
+28 
-42 RIRSPAM
+42 M

-295 WVSVVANQYGLAVK
+295 WVSVVANQYGSAVK

-456 VFVATTLGVQH
+456 VLVATTLGVQH

-617 TGQGGAATAEKAA
+617 TGRGGAATAEKAA